1 MTRHYWKW
9 PHHAR
14 PHAPW
19 QFGPVKAGMLYSSGV
34 SHHERLIWEASQ
46 RRPAVLELIRSARRR
61 LIMSVFRCQD
71 FAILDEVADAVAR
84 GVQVTA
90 LLTPSAKNWD
100 KRLQDLGLLLNS
112 MGVRVTRYAGE
123 QAKYH
128 AKYMVADDE
137 TALVASL
144 NFTPKCFDRTCDFI
158 LTTTDPDVAGGLT
171 ALFEADRTKPPQ
183 PLPANLGQR
192 LLVGPEIAR
201 GRFAQLITHA
211 RRQIRI
217 IDHRVRDSQIVRLLQ
232 ERERDGVEV
241 QILGQGDLAG
251 MTSHGK
257 LLLID
262 EDVAVFGSASLA
274 RPSLNERR
282 EVAVTIT
289 SPTLVAQLSEYFAQ
303 LAARTPGGTE
313 SASAARA
320 ADDLEEDEP
329 EP

>member
-1 MTRHYWKW
+1 M
-9 PHHAR
+9 
-14 PHAPW
+14 
-19 QFGPVKAGMLYSSGV
+19 
-34 SHHERLIWEASQ
+34 SHSERLILEASQ
-46 RRPAVLELIRSARRR
+46 RRPAVLELIRSTRRR
-61 LIMSVFRCQD
+61 LILSVFRCQD
-71 FAILDEVADAVAR
+71 FAILDEIADAVSR

-100 KRLQDLGLLLNS
+100 KRLQDLGLLLES
-112 MGVRVTRYAGE
+112 MGVKMTRYAGE
-123 QAKYH
+123 HAKYH

-144 NFTPKCFDRTCDFI
+144 NFTSKCFDRTCDFI
-158 LTTTDPDVAGGLT
+158 LTTTDPDVVIGLT
-171 ALFEADRTKPPQ
+171 ALFEADRARPPLA
-183 PLPANLGQR
+183 LPDNLGQR

-201 GRFAQLITHA
+201 GRFASLIAGAQH
-211 RRQIRI
+211 QIRI

-232 ERERDGVEV
+232 ERERAGVEV

-262 EDVAVFGSASLA
+262 EEVAVFGSASLA

-282 EVAVTIT
+282 EVAVTVTDPALIC
-289 SPTLVAQLSEYFAQ
+289 QLSEYFTQ
-303 LAARTPGGTE
+303 LAARTPGGVET
-313 SASAARA
+313 ASSARA